1 MSKKALSIGIYNF
14 ERIISG
20 DYYFVDK
27 TLLIKDF
34 LDYGKKVTLITRPRR
49 FGKTLNMSMLSEFFD
64 ITKDSKALFKGTKI
78 MDTPYAKEMN
88 QWPTIFISFANAKED
103 KETIVK
109 YIKAQIQSEYIRF
122 DYLFKNLNE
131 LELNDYRKIIEGLKN
146 KDNSILKDVDNAL
159 EFLMIHLKRH
169 YNKKVMI
176 FIDEYDT
183 PFVEAK
189 VGGFY
194 QEIKSGLTTLL
205 RSSLK
210 NSNALASAM
219 LTGIQR
225 VAKEN
230 IFSDLNNL
238 IVCDVTDDR
247 YSNYFGF
254 TTDETKDFLEY
265 YGLELNNEVKAM
277 YDGYKFGNTEIY
289 NPWSILCYIDTQEL
303 ISHWV
308 NTSSNKMIR
317 DAMKKANKK
326 FNDGYEKLITDGY
339 LETVVNLQTS
349 FYETSNTESL
359 WGLFVNAGYLTVTKK
374 INNKRYRIKIP
385 NNEVREEFESLTSF
399 YLNIEESV
407 LDNLRQSLLDMDK
420 NLFIETYQDIL
431 LRPSYHDLERENRYH
446 MFLLGMCMY
455 LENQY
460 EVLSN
465 HENGKGRYDITLK
478 SKKEPL
484 PSYIIEF
491 KYLKKNQIKDDEL
504 ENLANNAIQQIKDN
518 KYDYELTGKIIY
530 IGLAHHGKDVS
541 IKWEEKGQ

>member
-1 MSKKALSIGIYNF
+1 MLKTPTGLMNYSEMKENN
-14 ERIISG
+14 
-20 DYYFVDK
+20 YYIVDK
-27 TLLIKDF
+27 TLLIKEF

-49 FGKTLNMSMLSEFFD
+49 FGKTLNMSMMSAFFD
-64 ITKDSKALFKGTKI
+64 ITKDSKKRFEGTKI
-78 MDTPYAKEMN
+78 MNTPYAKEMN
-88 QWPTIFISFANAKED
+88 QWPTIFISFADAKRD
-103 KETIVK
+103 KESIINTIKSELQNQWDK
-109 YIKAQIQSEYIRF
+109 YNFVFENLSGFKKIRY
-122 DYLFKNLNE
+122 DYLYKVLADLNGD
-131 LELNDYRKIIEGLKN
+131 LVGI
-146 KDNSILKDVDNAL
+146 DNAL
-159 EFLMIHLKRH
+159 KFLMDQMQD
-169 YNKKVMI
+169 YYKKEVMV

-183 PFVEAK
+183 PFIESHVNNFYDDIVE
-189 VGGFY
+189 GL
-194 QEIKSGLTTLL
+194 SGLLHN
-205 RSSLK
+205 SLK
-210 NSNALASAM
+210 TSNGLKYAM

-254 TTDETKDFLEY
+254 TTDETRDFLEY
-265 YGLELNNEVKAM
+265 YGLELNNEVKEM
-277 YDGYKFGNTEIY
+277 YDGYKIGNTEIY

-317 DAMKKANKK
+317 DAMKKADKK

-359 WGLFVNAGYLTVTKK
+359 WGLFVNAGYLTITKK
-374 INNKRYRIKIP
+374 INNKRYRIEIP
-385 NNEVREEFESLTSF
+385 NDEVREEFESLTSF
-399 YLNIEESV
+399 YLNIEETT
-407 LDNLRQSLLDMDK
+407 LDNLRQSLIDADE

-431 LRPSYHDLERENRYH
+431 LKPSYYDLERENSYH

-478 SKKEPL
+478 SKKESL

-491 KYLKKNQIKDDEL
+491 KYLNKEQIKENEL
-504 ENLANNAIQQIKDN
+504 ESLANQAVQQIKDN
-518 KYDYELTGKIIY
+518 QYDHDLTGKIIY

-541 IKWEEKGQ
+541 IKWKGKN

>member
-1 MSKKALSIGIYNF
+1 MLKKTPTGLMDFKEIREEN
-14 ERIISG
+14 
-20 DYYFVDK
+20 YYVVDK
-27 TLLIKDF
+27 TLLIKEF

-78 MDTPYAKEMN
+78 MGTPYANEMN

-254 TTDETKDFLEY
+254 TTDETRDFLEY

-317 DAMKKANKK
+317 DAMKKADKK
-326 FNDGYEKLITDGY
+326 FNGGYEKLITDGY

-359 WGLFVNAGYLTVTKK
+359 WGLFVNAGYLTITKK
-374 INNKRYRIKIP
+374 INNKRYRIEIP
-385 NNEVREEFESLTSF
+385 NDEVREEFESLTSF
-399 YLNIEESV
+399 YLNIEETT
-407 LDNLRQSLLDMDK
+407 LDNLRQSLIDADE

-431 LRPSYHDLERENRYH
+431 LKPSYYDLERENSYH

-478 SKKEPL
+478 SKKESL

-491 KYLKKNQIKDDEL
+491 KYLNKEQIKENEL
-504 ENLANNAIQQIKDN
+504 ESLANQAVQQIKDN
-518 KYDYELTGKIIY
+518 QYDHDLTGKIIY

-541 IKWEEKGQ
+541 IKWE

>member
-1 MSKKALSIGIYNF
+1 MLKKTPTGLMDFKEIREEN
-14 ERIISG
+14 
-20 DYYFVDK
+20 YYVVDK
-27 TLLIKDF
+27 TLLIKEF

-254 TTDETKDFLEY
+254 TTDETRDFLEY

-317 DAMKKANKK
+317 DAMKKADKK

-359 WGLFVNAGYLTVTKK
+359 WGLFVNAGYLTITKK
-374 INNKRYRIKIP
+374 INNKRYRIEIP
-385 NNEVREEFESLTSF
+385 NDEVREEFESLTSF
-399 YLNIEESV
+399 YLNIEETT
-407 LDNLRQSLLDMDK
+407 LDNLRQSLIDADE

-431 LRPSYHDLERENRYH
+431 LKPSYYDLERENSYH

-478 SKKEPL
+478 SKKESL

-491 KYLKKNQIKDDEL
+491 KYLNKEQIKENEL
-504 ENLANNAIQQIKDN
+504 ESLANQAVQQIKDN
-518 KYDYELTGKIIY
+518 QYDHDLTGKIIY

-541 IKWEEKGQ
+541 IKWE

>member
-1 MSKKALSIGIYNF
+1 MLKKTPTGLMDFKEIREEN
-14 ERIISG
+14 
-20 DYYFVDK
+20 YYVVDK
-27 TLLIKDF
+27 TLLIKEF

-254 TTDETKDFLEY
+254 TTDETRDFLEY
-265 YGLELNNEVKAM
+265 YGLELNNEVKEM
-277 YDGYKFGNTEIY
+277 YDGYKIGNTEIY

-317 DAMKKANKK
+317 DAMKKADKK

-359 WGLFVNAGYLTVTKK
+359 WGLFVNAGYLTITKK
-374 INNKRYRIKIP
+374 INNKRYRIEIP
-385 NNEVREEFESLTSF
+385 NDEVREEFESLTSF
-399 YLNIEESV
+399 YLNIEETT
-407 LDNLRQSLLDMDK
+407 LDNLRQSLIDADE

-431 LRPSYHDLERENRYH
+431 LKPSYYDLERENSYH

-478 SKKEPL
+478 SKKEDL
-484 PSYIIEF
+484 PSYVIEF
-491 KYLKKNQIKDDEL
+491 KYLKKEQLKENEL
-504 ENLANNAIQQIKDN
+504 ESLANQAIQQIKDN
-518 KYDYELTGKIIY
+518 QYDHDLTGKIIY

-541 IKWEEKGQ
+541 IKWE

>member
-1 MSKKALSIGIYNF
+1 MDKKALPIGISSY
-14 ERIISG
+14 EKLISN

-34 LDYGKKVTLITRPRR
+34 LERKTQVTLITRPRR
-49 FGKTLNMSMLSEFFD
+49 FGKTLTMSMIAEFFD
-64 ITKDSKALFKGTKI
+64 ITKDSKELFKSTKI

-88 QWPTIFISFANAKED
+88 QWPVIFISFANAKED
-103 KETIVK
+103 KTTIVK
-109 YIKAQIQSEYIRF
+109 YTKTQIQSEYIRY

-131 LELNDYRKIIEGLKN
+131 LELNDYKTIIEGLKN
-146 KDNSILKDVDNAL
+146 KNNNILTDVDNAL
-159 EFLMIHLKRH
+159 EFLMTHLQKY
-169 YNKKVMI
+169 YNKKVMV

-194 QEIKSGLTTLL
+194 QEIKGGLTTLL

-230 IFSDLNNL
+230 VFSDLNNL
-238 IVCDVTDDR
+238 LVCDVTNNH

-254 TTDETKDFLEY
+254 TESETKGILEY
-265 YGLELNNEVKAM
+265 YGLTLNEKVKEM
-277 YDGYKFGNTEIY
+277 YDGYKIGNTEIY

-317 DAMKKANKK
+317 DAMKKADKK

-359 WGLFVNAGYLTVTKK
+359 WGLFVNAGYLTITKK
-374 INNKRYRIKIP
+374 INNKRYRIEIP
-385 NNEVREEFESLTSF
+385 NDEVREEFESLTSF
-399 YLNIEESV
+399 YLNIEETT
-407 LDNLRQSLLDMDK
+407 LDNLRQSLIDADE

-431 LRPSYHDLERENRYH
+431 LKPSYYDLERENSYH

-478 SKKEPL
+478 SKKESL

-491 KYLKKNQIKDDEL
+491 KYLNKEQIKENEL
-504 ENLANNAIQQIKDN
+504 ESLANQAVQQIKDN
-518 KYDYELTGKIIY
+518 QYDHDLTGKIIY

-541 IKWEEKGQ
+541 IKWKGKN

>member
-254 TTDETKDFLEY
+254 TTDETRDFLEY
-265 YGLELNNEVKAM
+265 YGLELNNEVKEM
-277 YDGYKFGNTEIY
+277 YDGYKIGNTEIY
-289 NPWSILCYIDTQEL
+289 NPWSILCYFDTQEL

-317 DAMKKANKK
+317 DAMKKADKK

-359 WGLFVNAGYLTVTKK
+359 WGLFVNAGYLTITKK
-374 INNKRYRIKIP
+374 INNKRYRIEIP
-385 NNEVREEFESLTSF
+385 NDEVREEFESLTSF
-399 YLNIEESV
+399 YLNIEETT
-407 LDNLRQSLLDMDK
+407 LDNLRQSLIDADE

-431 LRPSYHDLERENRYH
+431 LKPSYYDLERENSYH

-478 SKKEPL
+478 SKKESL

-491 KYLKKNQIKDDEL
+491 KYLNKEQLKENEL
-504 ENLANNAIQQIKDN
+504 ESLANQAIQQIKDN
-518 KYDYELTGKIIY
+518 QYDHDLTGKIIY

-541 IKWEEKGQ
+541 IKWE

>member
-1 MSKKALSIGIYNF
+1 MLKKTPTGLMDFKEIREEN
-14 ERIISG
+14 
-20 DYYFVDK
+20 YYVVDK
-27 TLLIKDF
+27 TLLIKEF

-254 TTDETKDFLEY
+254 TTDETRDFLEY
-265 YGLELNNEVKAM
+265 YGLELNNEVKEM
-277 YDGYKFGNTEIY
+277 YDGYKIGNTEIY

-317 DAMKKANKK
+317 DAMKKADKK

-359 WGLFVNAGYLTVTKK
+359 WGLFVNAGYLTITKK
-374 INNKRYRIKIP
+374 INNKRYRIEIP
-385 NNEVREEFESLTSF
+385 NDEVREEFESLTSF
-399 YLNIEESV
+399 YLNIEETT
-407 LDNLRQSLLDMDK
+407 LDNLRQSLIDADE

-431 LRPSYHDLERENRYH
+431 LKPSYYDLERENSYH

-478 SKKEPL
+478 SKKESL

-491 KYLKKNQIKDDEL
+491 KYLKKEQLKENEL
-504 ENLANNAIQQIKDN
+504 ESLANQAVQQIKDN
-518 KYDYELTGKIIY
+518 QYDHDLTGKIIY

-541 IKWEEKGQ
+541 IKWE

>member
-1 MSKKALSIGIYNF
+1 MDKKALPIGISNYEKIVLNN
-14 ERIISG
+14 
-20 DYYFVDK
+20 YYFVDK

-34 LDYGKKVTLITRPRR
+34 LERKIQVTLITRPRR
-49 FGKTLNMSMLSEFFD
+49 FGKTINMSMMSDFFD
-64 ITKDSKALFKGTKI
+64 ITKDSKELFKGTKI
-78 MDTPYAKEMN
+78 METPYAKEMN
-88 QWPTIFISFANAKED
+88 QWPTIFISFADAKRNKKSIINTIKSELQNQWD
-103 KETIVK
+103 KYNFVFENLSGFK
-109 YIKAQIQSEYIRF
+109 KIRY
-122 DYLFKNLNE
+122 DYLYKVLADLNGD
-131 LELNDYRKIIEGLKN
+131 LVGI
-146 KDNSILKDVDNAL
+146 DNAL
-159 EFLMIHLKRH
+159 KFLMDQMQD
-169 YNKKVMI
+169 YYKKEVMV

-183 PFVEAK
+183 PFIESHVNKFYDDIVE
-189 VGGFY
+189 GL
-194 QEIKSGLTTLL
+194 SGLLHN
-205 RSSLK
+205 SLK
-210 NSNALASAM
+210 TSNGLKYAM

-230 IFSDLNNL
+230 TFSDLNNL
-238 IVCDVTDDR
+238 LVCDVTDDR

-254 TTDETKDFLEY
+254 TTDETKDLLEY
-265 YGLELNNEVKAM
+265 YGLELNNEVKEM
-277 YDGYKFGNTEIY
+277 YDGYKIGNTEIY

-317 DAMKKANKK
+317 DAMKKADKK

-359 WGLFVNAGYLTVTKK
+359 WGLFVNAGYLTITKK
-374 INNKRYRIKIP
+374 INNKRYRIEIP
-385 NNEVREEFESLTSF
+385 NDEVREEFESLTSF
-399 YLNIEESV
+399 YLNIEETT
-407 LDNLRQSLLDMDK
+407 LDNLRQSLIDADE

-431 LRPSYHDLERENRYH
+431 LKPSYYDLERENSYH

-478 SKKEPL
+478 SKKESL

-491 KYLKKNQIKDDEL
+491 KYLNKEQIKENEL
-504 ENLANNAIQQIKDN
+504 ESLANQAIQQIKDN
-518 KYDYELTGKIIY
+518 QYDHDLTGKIIY

-541 IKWEEKGQ
+541 IKWKEKN

>member
-254 TTDETKDFLEY
+254 TTDETRDFLEY
-265 YGLELNNEVKAM
+265 YGLELNNEVKEM
-277 YDGYKFGNTEIY
+277 YDGYKIGNTEIY
-289 NPWSILCYIDTQEL
+289 NPWSILCYFDTQEL

-317 DAMKKANKK
+317 DAMKKADKK

-374 INNKRYRIKIP
+374 INNKRYRIEIP
-385 NNEVREEFESLTSF
+385 NDEVREEFESLTSF
-399 YLNIEESV
+399 YLNIEETT
-407 LDNLRQSLLDMDK
+407 LDNLRQSLIDADE

-431 LRPSYHDLERENRYH
+431 LKPSYYDLERENSYH

-478 SKKEPL
+478 SKKESL

-491 KYLKKNQIKDDEL
+491 KYLNKEQLKENEL
-504 ENLANNAIQQIKDN
+504 ESLTNQAIQQIKDN
-518 KYDYELTGKIIY
+518 QYDHDLTGKIIY

-541 IKWEEKGQ
+541 IKWE

>member
-1 MSKKALSIGIYNF
+1 MLKKTPTGLMDFKEIREEN
-14 ERIISG
+14 
-20 DYYFVDK
+20 YYVVDK
-27 TLLIKDF
+27 TLLIKEF

-254 TTDETKDFLEY
+254 TTDETRDFLEY
-265 YGLELNNEVKAM
+265 YGLELNNEVKEM
-277 YDGYKFGNTEIY
+277 YDGYKIGNTEIY

-317 DAMKKANKK
+317 DAMKKADKK

-339 LETVVNLQTS
+339 LETVVNSQTS

-359 WGLFVNAGYLTVTKK
+359 WGLFVNAGYLTITKK
-374 INNKRYRIKIP
+374 INNKRYRIEIP
-385 NNEVREEFESLTSF
+385 NDEVREEFESLTSF
-399 YLNIEESV
+399 YLNIEETT
-407 LDNLRQSLLDMDK
+407 LDNLRQSLIDADE

-431 LRPSYHDLERENRYH
+431 LKPSYYDLERENSYH

-478 SKKEPL
+478 SKKESL

-491 KYLKKNQIKDDEL
+491 KYLKKEQLKENEL
-504 ENLANNAIQQIKDN
+504 ESLANQAVQQIKDN
-518 KYDYELTGKIIY
+518 QYDHDLTGKIIY

-541 IKWEEKGQ
+541 IKWE

>member
-1 MSKKALSIGIYNF
+1 MLKKTPTGLMDFKEIREEN
-14 ERIISG
+14 
-20 DYYFVDK
+20 YYVVDK
-27 TLLIKDF
+27 TLLIKEF

-64 ITKDSKALFKGTKI
+64 ITKDSKVLFKGTKI

-254 TTDETKDFLEY
+254 TSDETRDFLEY

-289 NPWSILCYIDTQEL
+289 NPWSILCYIDTQKL
-303 ISHWV
+303 TSHWV

-317 DAMKKANKK
+317 DAMKKADKK
-326 FNDGYEKLITDGY
+326 FNDGYEKLITDGH

-359 WGLFVNAGYLTVTKK
+359 WGLFVNAGYLTITKK
-374 INNKRYRIKIP
+374 INNKRYRIEIP
-385 NNEVREEFESLTSF
+385 NDEVREEFESLTSF
-399 YLNIEESV
+399 YLNIEETT
-407 LDNLRQSLLDMDK
+407 LDNLRQSLIDADE

-431 LRPSYHDLERENRYH
+431 LKPSYYDLERENSYH

-478 SKKEPL
+478 SKKESL

-491 KYLKKNQIKDDEL
+491 KYLNKEQIKENEL
-504 ENLANNAIQQIKDN
+504 ESLANQAIQQIKDN
-518 KYDYELTGKIIY
+518 QYDHDLTGKIIY

-541 IKWEEKGQ
+541 IKWE

>member
-1 MSKKALSIGIYNF
+1 MDKKALPIGISNYEKIVLNN
-14 ERIISG
+14 
-20 DYYFVDK
+20 YYFVDK

-34 LDYGKKVTLITRPRR
+34 LERKIQVTLITRPRR
-49 FGKTLNMSMLSEFFD
+49 FGKTINMSMMSEFFD
-64 ITKDSKALFKGTKI
+64 ITKDSKELFKGTKI
-78 MDTPYAKEMN
+78 MGTPYAKEMN
-88 QWPTIFISFANAKED
+88 QWPTIFISFADAKRNKKSIINTIKSELQNQWD
-103 KETIVK
+103 KYNFVFENLSGFK
-109 YIKAQIQSEYIRF
+109 KIRY
-122 DYLFKNLNE
+122 DYLYKVLADLNGD
-131 LELNDYRKIIEGLKN
+131 LVGI
-146 KDNSILKDVDNAL
+146 DNAL
-159 EFLMIHLKRH
+159 KFLMDQMQD
-169 YNKKVMI
+169 YYKKEVMV

-183 PFVEAK
+183 PFIESHVNNFYDDIVE
-189 VGGFY
+189 GL
-194 QEIKSGLTTLL
+194 SGLLHN
-205 RSSLK
+205 SLK
-210 NSNALASAM
+210 TSNGLKYAM

-230 IFSDLNNL
+230 TFSDLNNL
-238 IVCDVTDDR
+238 LVCDVTDDR

-254 TTDETKDFLEY
+254 TTDETKDLLEY
-265 YGLELNNEVKAM
+265 YGLELNNEVKEM
-277 YDGYKFGNTEIY
+277 YDGYKIGATEIY

-317 DAMKKANKK
+317 DAMKKADKK

-359 WGLFVNAGYLTVTKK
+359 WGLFVNAGYLTITKK
-374 INNKRYRIKIP
+374 INNKRYRIEIP
-385 NNEVREEFESLTSF
+385 NDEVREEFESLTSF
-399 YLNIEESV
+399 YLNIEETT
-407 LDNLRQSLLDMDK
+407 LDNLRQSLIDADE

-431 LRPSYHDLERENRYH
+431 LKPSYYDLERENSYH

-478 SKKEPL
+478 SKKESL

-491 KYLKKNQIKDDEL
+491 KYLNKEQIKENEL
-504 ENLANNAIQQIKDN
+504 ESLANQAVQQIKDN
-518 KYDYELTGKIIY
+518 QYDHDLTGKIIY

-541 IKWEEKGQ
+541 IKWKGKN

>member
-1 MSKKALSIGIYNF
+1 MLKKTPTGLMDFKEIREEN
-14 ERIISG
+14 
-20 DYYFVDK
+20 YYVVDK
-27 TLLIKDF
+27 TLLIKEF

-254 TTDETKDFLEY
+254 TTDETRDFLEY

-317 DAMKKANKK
+317 DAMKKADKK

-359 WGLFVNAGYLTVTKK
+359 WGLFVNAGYLTITKK
-374 INNKRYRIKIP
+374 INNKRYRIEIP
-385 NNEVREEFESLTSF
+385 NDEVREEFESLTSF
-399 YLNIEESV
+399 YLNIEETT
-407 LDNLRQSLLDMDK
+407 LDNLRQSLIDADE

-431 LRPSYHDLERENRYH
+431 LKPSYYDLERENSYH

-478 SKKEPL
+478 SKKESL

-491 KYLKKNQIKDDEL
+491 KYLNKEQIKENEL
-504 ENLANNAIQQIKDN
+504 ESLANQAIQQIKDN
-518 KYDYELTGKIIY
+518 QYDHDLTGKIIY

-541 IKWEEKGQ
+541 IKWE

>member
-1 MSKKALSIGIYNF
+1 MDKKALPIGISNYEKIVLNN
-14 ERIISG
+14 
-20 DYYFVDK
+20 YYFVDK

-34 LDYGKKVTLITRPRR
+34 LERKIQVTLITRPRR
-49 FGKTLNMSMLSEFFD
+49 FGKTINMSMMSDFFD
-64 ITKDSKALFKGTKI
+64 ITKDSKELFKGTKI
-78 MDTPYAKEMN
+78 METPYAKEMN
-88 QWPTIFISFANAKED
+88 QWPTIFISFADAKRNKKSIINTIKSELQNQWD
-103 KETIVK
+103 KYNFVFENLSGFKKIK
-109 YIKAQIQSEYIRF
+109 Y
-122 DYLFKNLNE
+122 DYLYKVLADLNGD
-131 LELNDYRKIIEGLKN
+131 LVGI
-146 KDNSILKDVDNAL
+146 DNAL
-159 EFLMIHLKRH
+159 KFLMDQMQD
-169 YNKKVMI
+169 YYKKEVMV

-183 PFVEAK
+183 PFIESHVNKFYDDIVE
-189 VGGFY
+189 GL
-194 QEIKSGLTTLL
+194 SGLLHN
-205 RSSLK
+205 SLK
-210 NSNALASAM
+210 TSNGLKYAM

-230 IFSDLNNL
+230 TFSDLNNL
-238 IVCDVTDDR
+238 LVCDVTDDR

-254 TTDETKDFLEY
+254 TTDETKDLLEY
-265 YGLELNNEVKAM
+265 YGLELNNEVKEM
-277 YDGYKFGNTEIY
+277 YDGYKIGNTEIY

-317 DAMKKANKK
+317 DAMKKADKK

-359 WGLFVNAGYLTVTKK
+359 WGLFVNAGYLTITKK
-374 INNKRYRIKIP
+374 INNKRYRIEIP
-385 NNEVREEFESLTSF
+385 NDEVREEFESLTSF
-399 YLNIEESV
+399 YLNIEETT
-407 LDNLRQSLLDMDK
+407 LDNLRQSLIDADE

-431 LRPSYHDLERENRYH
+431 LKPSYYDLERENSYH

-478 SKKEPL
+478 SKKEDL
-484 PSYIIEF
+484 PSYVIEF
-491 KYLKKNQIKDDEL
+491 KYLKKEQLKENEL
-504 ENLANNAIQQIKDN
+504 ESLANQAVQQIKDN
-518 KYDYELTGKIIY
+518 QYDHDLTGKIIY

-541 IKWEEKGQ
+541 IKWE

>member
-1 MSKKALSIGIYNF
+1 MDKKALPIGISNYEKIVLNN
-14 ERIISG
+14 
-20 DYYFVDK
+20 YYFVDK

-34 LDYGKKVTLITRPRR
+34 LERKIQVTLITRPRR
-49 FGKTLNMSMLSEFFD
+49 FGKTINMSMMSEFFD
-64 ITKDSKALFKGTKI
+64 ITKDSKELFKGTKI
-78 MDTPYAKEMN
+78 MGTPYAKEMN
-88 QWPTIFISFANAKED
+88 QWPTIFISFADAKRNKKSIINTIKSELQNQWD
-103 KETIVK
+103 KYNFVFENLSGFK
-109 YIKAQIQSEYIRF
+109 KIRY
-122 DYLFKNLNE
+122 DYLYKVLADLNGD
-131 LELNDYRKIIEGLKN
+131 LVGI
-146 KDNSILKDVDNAL
+146 DNAL
-159 EFLMIHLKRH
+159 KFLMDQMQD
-169 YNKKVMI
+169 YYKKEVMV

-183 PFVEAK
+183 PFIESHVNNFYDDIVE
-189 VGGFY
+189 GL
-194 QEIKSGLTTLL
+194 SGLLHN
-205 RSSLK
+205 SLK
-210 NSNALASAM
+210 TSNGLKYAM

-254 TTDETKDFLEY
+254 TTDETRDFLEY
-265 YGLELNNEVKAM
+265 YGLELNNEVKEM
-277 YDGYKFGNTEIY
+277 YDGYKIGATEIY

-317 DAMKKANKK
+317 DAMKKADKK

-359 WGLFVNAGYLTVTKK
+359 WGLFVNAGYLTITKK
-374 INNKRYRIKIP
+374 INNKRYRIEIP
-385 NNEVREEFESLTSF
+385 NDEVREEFESLTSF
-399 YLNIEESV
+399 YLNIEETA
-407 LDNLRQSLLDMDK
+407 LDNLRQSLIDADE

-431 LRPSYHDLERENRYH
+431 LKPSYYDLERENSYH

-478 SKKEPL
+478 SKKEYL
-484 PSYIIEF
+484 SSYIIEF
-491 KYLKKNQIKDDEL
+491 KYLNKDQIKEDEL
-504 ENLANNAIQQIKDN
+504 ENLANQAIQQIKDN
-518 KYDYELTGKIIY
+518 CYDHELKGKVIY
-530 IGLAHHGKDVS
+530 IGLVHHGKGVS
-541 IKWEEKGQ
+541 IKWKERM

>member
-1 MSKKALSIGIYNF
+1 MLKKTPTGLMDFKEIREEN
-14 ERIISG
+14 
-20 DYYFVDK
+20 YYVVDK
-27 TLLIKDF
+27 TLLIKEF

-254 TTDETKDFLEY
+254 TTDETRDFLEY
-265 YGLELNNEVKAM
+265 YGLELNNEVKEM
-277 YDGYKFGNTEIY
+277 YDGYKIGNTEIY

-317 DAMKKANKK
+317 DAMKKADKK

-339 LETVVNLQTS
+339 LETVVNSQTS

-359 WGLFVNAGYLTVTKK
+359 WGLFVNAGYLTITKK
-374 INNKRYRIKIP
+374 INNKRYRIEIP
-385 NNEVREEFESLTSF
+385 NDEVREEFESLTSF
-399 YLNIEESV
+399 YLNIEETT
-407 LDNLRQSLLDMDK
+407 LDNLRQSLIDADE

-431 LRPSYHDLERENRYH
+431 LKPSYYDLERENSYH

-478 SKKEPL
+478 SKKEDL
-484 PSYIIEF
+484 PSYVIEF
-491 KYLKKNQIKDDEL
+491 KYLKKEQLKENEL
-504 ENLANNAIQQIKDN
+504 ESLANQAIQQIKDN
-518 KYDYELTGKIIY
+518 QYDHDLTGKIIY

-541 IKWEEKGQ
+541 IKWE

>member
-1 MSKKALSIGIYNF
+1 MLKKTPTGLMDFKEIREEN
-14 ERIISG
+14 
-20 DYYFVDK
+20 YYVVDK
-27 TLLIKDF
+27 TLLIKEF

-254 TTDETKDFLEY
+254 TTDETRDFLEY

-317 DAMKKANKK
+317 DAMKKADKK
-326 FNDGYEKLITDGY
+326 FNDGYEKLITDDY

-359 WGLFVNAGYLTVTKK
+359 WGLFVNAGYLTITKK
-374 INNKRYRIKIP
+374 INNKRYRIEIP
-385 NNEVREEFESLTSF
+385 NDEVREEFESLTSF
-399 YLNIEESV
+399 YLNIEETT
-407 LDNLRQSLLDMDK
+407 LDNLRQSLIDADE

-431 LRPSYHDLERENRYH
+431 LKPSYYDLERENSYH

-478 SKKEPL
+478 SKKEDL
-484 PSYIIEF
+484 PSYVIEF
-491 KYLKKNQIKDDEL
+491 KYLKKEQLKENEL
-504 ENLANNAIQQIKDN
+504 ESLANQAVQQIKDN
-518 KYDYELTGKIIY
+518 QYDHDLTGKIIY

-541 IKWEEKGQ
+541 IKWE

>member
-1 MSKKALSIGIYNF
+1 MLKKTPTGLMDFKEIREEN
-14 ERIISG
+14 
-20 DYYFVDK
+20 YYVVDK
-27 TLLIKDF
+27 TLLIKEF

-254 TTDETKDFLEY
+254 TTDETKDLLEY
-265 YGLELNNEVKAM
+265 YGLELNNEVKEM
-277 YDGYKFGNTEIY
+277 YDGYKIGNTEIY

-317 DAMKKANKK
+317 DAMKKADKK
-326 FNDGYEKLITDGY
+326 FNGGYEKLITDGY
-339 LETVVNLQTS
+339 LETVVNSQTS
-349 FYETSNTESL
+349 FYESSNTESL
-359 WGLFVNAGYLTVTKK
+359 WGLFVNAGYLTITKK
-374 INNKRYRIKIP
+374 INNKRYRIEIP
-385 NNEVREEFESLTSF
+385 NDEVREEFESLTSF
-399 YLNIEESV
+399 YLNIEETA
-407 LDNLRQSLLDMDK
+407 LDNLRQSLIDADEK
-420 NLFIETYQDIL
+420 LFTETYQNIL
-431 LRPSYHDLERENRYH
+431 LRPAYHDLERENSYP
-446 MFLLGMCMY
+446 MFSLGMYMY

-478 SKKEPL
+478 SKKEYL
-484 PSYIIEF
+484 SSYIIEF
-491 KYLKKNQIKDDEL
+491 KYLNKDQIKEDEL
-504 ENLANNAIQQIKDN
+504 ENLANQAIQQIKDN
-518 KYDYELTGKIIY
+518 CYDHELKGKVIY
-530 IGLAHHGKDVS
+530 IGLVHHGKGVS
-541 IKWEEKGQ
+541 IKWKERM

>member
-1 MSKKALSIGIYNF
+1 MLKTPTGLMNYSEMKENN
-14 ERIISG
+14 
-20 DYYFVDK
+20 YYIVDK
-27 TLLIKDF
+27 TLLIKEF

-49 FGKTLNMSMLSEFFD
+49 FGKTLNMSMMSAFFD
-64 ITKDSKALFKGTKI
+64 ITKDSKKRFEGTKI
-78 MDTPYAKEMN
+78 MNTPYAKEMN
-88 QWPTIFISFANAKED
+88 QWPTIFISFADAKRD
-103 KETIVK
+103 KESIINTIKSELQNQWDK
-109 YIKAQIQSEYIRF
+109 YNFVFENLSGFKKIRY
-122 DYLFKNLNE
+122 DYLYKVLADLNGD
-131 LELNDYRKIIEGLKN
+131 LVGI
-146 KDNSILKDVDNAL
+146 DNAL
-159 EFLMIHLKRH
+159 KFLMDQMQD
-169 YNKKVMI
+169 YYKKEVMV

-183 PFVEAK
+183 PFIESHVNNFYDDIVE
-189 VGGFY
+189 GL
-194 QEIKSGLTTLL
+194 SGLLHN
-205 RSSLK
+205 SLK
-210 NSNALASAM
+210 TSNGLKYAM

-230 IFSDLNNL
+230 TFSDLNNL
-238 IVCDVTDDR
+238 LVCDVTDDR

-254 TTDETKDFLEY
+254 TTDETKDLLEY
-265 YGLELNNEVKAM
+265 YGLELNNEVKEM
-277 YDGYKFGNTEIY
+277 YDGYKIGATEIY

-317 DAMKKANKK
+317 DAMKKADKK

-359 WGLFVNAGYLTVTKK
+359 WGLFVNAGYLTITKK
-374 INNKRYRIKIP
+374 INNKRYRIEIP
-385 NNEVREEFESLTSF
+385 NDEVREEFESLTSF
-399 YLNIEESV
+399 YLNIEETT
-407 LDNLRQSLLDMDK
+407 LDNLRQSLIDADE

-431 LRPSYHDLERENRYH
+431 LKPSYYDLERENSYH

-478 SKKEPL
+478 SKKESL

-491 KYLKKNQIKDDEL
+491 KYLNKEQIKENEL
-504 ENLANNAIQQIKDN
+504 ESLANQAVQQIKDN
-518 KYDYELTGKIIY
+518 QYDHDLTGKIIY

-541 IKWEEKGQ
+541 IKWKGKN